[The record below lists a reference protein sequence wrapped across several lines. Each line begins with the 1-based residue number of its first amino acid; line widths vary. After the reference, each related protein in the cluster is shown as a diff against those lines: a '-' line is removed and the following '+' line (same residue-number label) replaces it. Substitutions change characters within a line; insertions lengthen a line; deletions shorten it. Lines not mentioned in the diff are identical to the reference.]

1 MQHDI
6 TLSDKKYLY
15 LQITFVILA
24 IIIPLGYVL
33 ITNHIWEDF
42 FITFKHSKNLAEGNG
57 LVYHPGERVHG
68 FTSVFNT
75 LLPAFFYWLTGM
87 TSYLPALW
95 LYRIVSIFMYVAAG
109 LFILRFLNKDKDTS
123 NISLVFFAL
132 YYLFVTKTIV
142 FATNGQE
149 AGFFVFFVIVPL
161 LLAYQSVLNNW
172 KLIGILWA
180 GLMYTRPDGFVYI
193 IAMSLSVLFITS
205 DDKKATL
212 ISLFKAGLVCGAI
225 YLPWFIFAWMYY
237 GSPVPHTITAKSIY
251 AIQVDKHPIYVLSGL
266 INYAPSTFSKIFLP
280 VNAELGGWSY
290 WIRLFAFFAGLFS
303 TIYWLLPHKDRLG
316 KYLSLFFFFILMYLN
331 LVSTIGV
338 IFSWYLTAIETL
350 GIIILSRGIF
360 YFFHIIFKREEI
372 ALPVS
377 VAVNILILIAFTT
390 MLFSTTLQM
399 KVQQEVV
406 ENGQRMKIGQW
417 LKEHADPGDSVFLEP
432 LGYIGYFS
440 GLKMYDFPGLVSPE
454 TVRVCKENN
463 TRNWGVIVEDLQPN
477 WLVLREINLNE
488 NFMKSA
494 IKEKYKHVA
503 TFDVRKQVLEYNELP
518 GINYLLVDAYFV
530 IYKRQEV
537 SDKENMQHD
546 L

>member
-1 MQHDI
+1 MKHDI

-251 AIQVDKHPIYVLSGL
+251 AINLPKHPIYVLSG
-266 INYAPSTFSKIFLP
+266 IIYSAPMVFSKIFLP
-280 VNAELGGWSY
+280 IYPEFGGWPY

-331 LVSTIGV
+331 LVSSFGV
-338 IFSWYLTAIETL
+338 MFSWYLTAIETL

-454 TVRVCKENN
+454 TVRICKESNSSDGSMLIEKL
-463 TRNWGVIVEDLQPN
+463 RPD
-477 WLVLREINLNE
+477 WLVLREKEIIAVNINKINKM
-488 NFMKSA
+488 NYS
-494 IKEKYKHVA
+494 HVA
-503 TFDVRKQVLEYNELP
+503 TFDVRKEILKNREVMGL
-518 GINYLLVDAYFV
+518 NYLLFDSYFF
-530 IYKRQEV
+530 IYKRV
-537 SDKENMQHD
+537 DSK
-546 L
+546 

>member
-1 MQHDI
+1 MKYDI
-6 TLSDKKYLY
+6 NLNEKKYLY
-15 LQITFVILA
+15 LQVTFVVLA
-24 IIIPLGYVL
+24 VIIPLGYVL
-33 ITNHIWEDF
+33 MTNHIWEDY

-75 LLPAFFYWLTGM
+75 LLPALFYWLTGM

-109 LFILRFLNKDKDTS
+109 LFILRFLNKDKDTTK
-123 NISLVFFAL
+123 ISLVFFAL

-149 AGFFVFFVIVPL
+149 AGFFVFFVLVPL
-161 LLAYQSVLNNW
+161 LLAYQSVFNNW

-193 IAMSLSVLFITS
+193 IAMSLAALIMTGG
-205 DDKKATL
+205 DKKVIF
-212 ISLFKAGLVCGAI
+212 ISLFKAGLVCAAI
-225 YLPWFIFAWMYY
+225 YLPWFIFAWIYY

-251 AIQVDKHPIYVLSGL
+251 TISLPKDPIHILSGIISSAP
-266 INYAPSTFSKIFLP
+266 INFSKIFLP
-280 VNAELGGWSY
+280 VYPEFGGWSY
-290 WIRLFAFFAGLFS
+290 WLRLFAFFAGLFS
-303 TIYWLLPHKDRLG
+303 TIYWILPHKDRLG

-331 LVSTIGV
+331 LVSTIGI
-338 IFSWYLTAIETL
+338 IFSWYLTAIESL
-350 GIIILSRGIF
+350 GIIVLSRGIF
-360 YFFHIIFKREEI
+360 YFLHTIFKKEEI

-377 VAVNILILIAFTT
+377 VAVNILILIALTT

-399 KVQQEVV
+399 TVQQEVI

-454 TVRVCKENN
+454 TVRVCKEKN
-463 TRNWGVIVEDLQPN
+463 TRNWTVIVEDLEPN
-477 WLVLREINLNE
+477 WLVLRNSGLNE
-488 NFMKSA
+488 VFVNVRM
-494 IKEKYKHVA
+494 KEKYKHVA
-503 TFDVRKQVLEYNELP
+503 TFDVRRQVLQYEGLP
-518 GINYLLVDAYFV
+518 GINYLLVDSYFA
-530 IYKRQEV
+530 IFKRI
-537 SDKENMQHD
+537 D
-546 L
+546 